1 MKCIKCSKETKN
13 ENELCDKCAA
23 KQKLKDSKKEFIQA
37 KKDFKRAK
45 FEQINENSAA
55 LYGKPVETTG
65 LRSSI
70 ICIASAAAA
79 ILFSLFIIPGFIF
92 GALAF
97 VEGII
102 ALVDVIRNNRRG
114 HRRIV
119 PLALAIL
126 GLIGSVIA
134 VIISILS
141 AVSVIIFL
149 IFGNIVG
156 ILSIFVTIIGAIF

>member
-23 KQKLKDSKKEFIQA
+23 KQKLKDSKKELAQA
-37 KKDFKRAK
+37 KKDLKKAK

-55 LYGKPVETTG
+55 QYGKPVETTG

-70 ICIASAAAA
+70 ICFASAIAA
-79 ILFSLFIIPGFIF
+79 ILFSLFIIPGLIF

-102 ALVDVIRNNRRG
+102 ALVDIIRNNRRG
-114 HRRIV
+114 HRRIL
-119 PLALAIL
+119 PLAFAIL
-126 GLIGSVIA
+126 GLIGSIVAIT
-134 VIISILS
+134 ISILS
-141 AVSVIIFL
+141 VISVAIFL
-149 IFGNIVG
+149 IFGQIVG
-156 ILSIFVTIIGAIF
+156 ILGFFIWLIGTIF